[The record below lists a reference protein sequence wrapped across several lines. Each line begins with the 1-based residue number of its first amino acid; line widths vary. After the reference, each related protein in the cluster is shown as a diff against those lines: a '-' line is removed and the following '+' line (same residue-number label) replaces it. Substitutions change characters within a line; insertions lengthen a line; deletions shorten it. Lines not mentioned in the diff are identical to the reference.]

1 MSTKPR
7 LNTRLDSVSQ
17 DDARIDAFLSMR
29 HALPPDPNMRF
40 RYRWPLVARQNQ
52 TPPNGLWTAWILLA
66 GRGFGKTRTGAEW
79 VRSQV
84 ESGCAGRIALVA
96 RTPAEIRDTMIQ
108 GESGILSISPPWSMP
123 EYESTK
129 RKLTW
134 PNGATAFLFSSYEP
148 DQLRG
153 PQFDAAWC
161 DELASWKYPRDTWD
175 NLAFALR
182 LGSDPRCVVTTTP
195 KPVALLRELV
205 ARPDVVVTRGTTY
218 DNEDNLAPSFY
229 SNIRAQY
236 EGTRTGRQEIHADLL
251 DQSEDALWER
261 QWIDDARLK
270 TAPESLAQVVVAI
283 DPAVTS
289 NVRSDETGIV
299 VAGVDSDKH
308 YYVIADGSGRMS
320 PNSWA
325 ERAIALYDKHSADRI
340 IGEVN
345 NGGDLVK
352 EVLRTASGGQS
363 FRYVSVNASRGKYAR
378 AEPVAAFTNRAR
390 STTSAPS
397 PTSKTRCVPGLPRAQ
412 PTSPPTA
419 WTPSSG
425 PSPNSSTAE
434 SPRYGSNPSLGA
446 RASRPHTSQQTPSP

>member
-1 MSTKPR
+1 MSEIPPLVAR
-7 LNTRLDSVSQ
+7 LRAAPM
-17 DDARIDAFLSMR
+17 DDARLDAVR
-29 HALPPDPNMRF
+29 VADRRLPGDDQAPLE
-40 RYRWPLVARQNQ
+40 YSWPLMARQNQ
-52 TPPNGLWTAWILLA
+52 TPPDRLWTAWILLA

-84 ESGCAGRIALVA
+84 ESGKAGRIALIA

-108 GESGILSISPPWSMP
+108 GESGILSICPPWAMP

-129 RKLTW
+129 KKLTW

-195 KPVALLRELV
+195 KPIALLRELV
-205 ARPDVVVTRGTTY
+205 ARPDVIVTRGTTY

-229 SNIRAQY
+229 AHIRTQY

-251 DQSEDALWER
+251 DQSEDALWQR
-261 QWIDDARLK
+261 QWIDDSRVK
-270 TAPESLAQVVVAI
+270 SAPDSLVEVVVAI
-283 DPAVTS
+283 DPAVSS
-289 NVRSDETGIV
+289 NPRSDETGIV
-299 VAGVDSDKH
+299 VAGMDSDKRC
-308 YYVIADGSGRMS
+308 YVLADGSGRMS
-320 PNSWA
+320 PNTWA

-340 IGEVN
+340 IGETN

-352 EVLRTASGGQS
+352 EVLRTASGGRT
-363 FRYVSVNASRGKYAR
+363 FRFIAVNASRGKYAR
-378 AEPVAAFTNRAR
+378 AEPIAALYEQGKVHHVGTFPDLEDQMCT
-390 STTSAPS
+390 
-397 PTSKTRCVPGLPRAQ
+397 
-412 PTSPPTA
+412 
-419 WTPSSG
+419 WTPKG
-425 PSPNSSTAE
+425 PADASPDRMDALVWAITQLINRRVT
-434 SPRYGSNPSLGA
+434 RIWV
-446 RASRPHTSQQTPSP
+446 